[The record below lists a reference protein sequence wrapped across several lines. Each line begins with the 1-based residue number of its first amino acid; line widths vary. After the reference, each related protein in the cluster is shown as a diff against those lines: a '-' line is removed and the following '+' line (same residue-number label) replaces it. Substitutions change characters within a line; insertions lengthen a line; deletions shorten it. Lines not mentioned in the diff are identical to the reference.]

1 MKSRIGGYTYF
12 DNKAEASKSVTN
24 PNDQVVAYEG
34 GLGWYV
40 HSVSEYARNPRKRM
54 FGF

>member
-1 MKSRIGGYTYF
+1 MKSKIGGYTYF
-12 DNKAEASKSVTN
+12 DNKTEAVKSVTN
-24 PNDQVVAYEG
+24 TKDQVVAYEG

-40 HSVSEYARNPRKRM
+40 HSSSEYARNPRKRI

>member
-1 MKSRIGGYTYF
+1 MKISIGGYTYF
-12 DNKAEASKSVTN
+12 SSKEEASRTVRSF
-24 PNDQVVAYEG
+24 DDVVAYEG

-40 HSVSEYARNPRKRM
+40 YSRKEYANNARKRI

>member
-1 MKSRIGGYTYF
+1 MVKQRIGGYDYYSTREEAEKTVKTSD
-12 DNKAEASKSVTN
+12 DN
-24 PNDQVVAYEG
+24 VAYEG

-40 HSVSEYARNPRKRM
+40 HSIKEYKNNPRKRI